1 MNLTMETMYPVSLA
15 GQRLKLR
22 EFAADDTE
30 ALHKV
35 YGDADATRH
44 LSFEART
51 LEQVER
57 IVKAAMDSAVASER
71 CEYMLAVADIETG
84 ELIGAARLALGEHE
98 SGQIGFA
105 LRPDHW
111 GAGKGKETVRLLL
124 DLGFKKLGLHRI
136 WGARSPLNEISAR
149 TMLAVGMIE
158 EGRIRGHLFTRGAWR
173 DSIVYSILSD
183 EYEQT

>member
-1 MNLTMETMYPVSLA
+1 MYPVSLA

-71 CEYMLAVADIETG
+71 CEYMLAVADIETE
-84 ELIGAARLALGEHE
+84 ELIGAARIALGEHD

-105 LRPDHW
+105 LRPDH
-111 GAGKGKETVRLLL
+111 
-124 DLGFKKLGLHRI
+124 